1 MAPLYPAIQKSIIT
15 AISQPQFSAA
25 LPPLS
30 DAAWAK
36 LLAPYDRSHD
46 ENERLEFLGD
56 ALMYATIGR
65 MLYAQIPDGTPNLYT
80 NVRAALHSNATF
92 SHLAEKLDILAVSSS
107 VLRALT
113 IRNFGEAAAA
123 PILKTKPEIKATAD
137 LFETVIGAY
146 YLERGFE
153 ALCEWVKEIYR
164 PLIIVAQ
171 KTYIEW
177 HRSGKKRH
185 RYDKDPEYLV
195 YRPHKKPRVLVSH
208 AVRKIVPL
216 RSRYRAA
223 ESPLRSVKAAHR
235 MMTSKVVSSVGGS
248 DRRLGSPSSRPR
260 TPNARTSAPIPKS
273 SRKPIIID
281 LTVVSDSSDEEDSP
295 AGKAISHR
303 TTGHDH
309 PVPPHASRSPL
320 PNPDRP
326 QFYQRSNAIVDDQED
341 RSSEEEIMLE
351 HMLSMTVDSGSDM
364 ELGSET

>member
-177 HRSGKKRH
+177 
-185 RYDKDPEYLV
+185 YEFC
-195 YRPHKKPRVLVSH
+195 
-208 AVRKIVPL
+208 
-216 RSRYRAA
+216 
-223 ESPLRSVKAAHR
+223 SVFNAL
-235 MMTSKVVSSVGGS
+235 SS
-248 DRRLGSPSSRPR
+248 
-260 TPNARTSAPIPKS
+260 A
-273 SRKPIIID
+273 
-281 LTVVSDSSDEEDSP
+281 
-295 AGKAISHR
+295 
-303 TTGHDH
+303 TTGI
-309 PVPPHASRSPL
+309 VQGRS
-320 PNPDRP
+320 
-326 QFYQRSNAIVDDQED
+326 AID
-341 RSSEEEIMLE
+341 
-351 HMLSMTVDSGSDM
+351 MTRIQNISYTGLTRNREYWSAM
-364 ELGSET
+364 RYAR